1 MVLVTKMMPRHLHV
15 GSVGFAAA
23 FGGSG
28 GAIFPFI
35 VGAIAQARGVESLQ
49 PVVLAVLVG
58 LAGLWILLPTVGRKA
73 RRGHE
78 SEMEGGGDSR

>member
-49 PVVLAVLVG
+49 PVVLAVLVV
-58 LAGLWILLPTVGRKA
+58 LAGLWVLLPTVGRKA
-73 RRGHE
+73 RGSE
-78 SEMEGGGDSR
+78 SDMEGGGDSR